1 MNNKSLFNTTI
12 VGVSTALAQGAI
24 SIVRVS
30 GDEAITIVN
39 KIFKEKDLTKVKS
52 HTITYGHIYNP
63 RTGSIIDEVLVSI
76 FRSPRSYT
84 TEDVVEINCHGG
96 ILVTNTILNLVVEN
110 GAKLALAGEFTK
122 RAFLNGRIDLT
133 KAEAVM
139 DVISAQNKK
148 ALELANHS
156 LKGDIKKMVE
166 ELQAALLDII
176 ANIAVNIDYPEY
188 DDVEEVKSKE
198 IKPKLEDIYVKIE
211 EVINNAENVFL
222 IKNGIDTV
230 IIGKPNVGKSS
241 LLNALIQEKKA
252 IVTNIPGTTRDV
264 IESKLNIGSITIN
277 LIDTAGVRDAK
288 DEVEKIG
295 VDLTKKKLDVASLV
309 LLVFDGGV
317 PLSKEDLELIKLVKE
332 KNKKYIYII
341 NKNDLP
347 QKIDETLIPNAIK
360 ISALQEEGIKEL
372 EDSIYK
378 IVFTNNF
385 DPGNIAY
392 ISNARQLEC
401 MKTAKKALEEALV
414 ACKDDTAIDVI
425 DLFLQEAW
433 HSLGEILGDVS
444 DDSLLNELFSKFC
457 LGK

>member
-1 MNNKSLFNTTI
+1 MNSNSLFNTTI
-12 VGVSTALAQGAI
+12 VGVSTSLSQGAI

-30 GDEAITIVN
+30 GEEAVTIVN

-52 HTITYGHIYNP
+52 HTISYGHIFNP
-63 RTGSIIDEVLVSI
+63 VSGDIIDEVLVSV
-76 FRSPRSYT
+76 FKAPRSYT
-84 TEDVVEINCHGG
+84 TEDVVEVNCHGG
-96 ILVTNTILNLVVEN
+96 ILVTNTILNLIVEM
-110 GAKLALAGEFTK
+110 GAKLAEAGEFTK

-166 ELQAALLDII
+166 TLQTALLNII

-188 DDVEEVKSKE
+188 DDVEEMKALT
-198 IKPKLEDIYVKIE
+198 IKPELKNIYKKVE
-211 EVINNAENVFL
+211 EVIDNAENVFL

-241 LLNALIQEKKA
+241 LLNTLIQEKKA

-264 IESKLNIGSITIN
+264 VESKLNIGSITIN
-277 LIDTAGVRDAK
+277 LIDTAGVRKTD
-288 DEVEKIG
+288 DEVERIG
-295 VDLTKKKLDVASLV
+295 VDLTKKKLDSAALV
-309 LLVFDGGV
+309 LLVFDGSS
-317 PLSKEDLELIKLVKE
+317 PLTDEDQELIDEIKKR
-332 KNKKYIYII
+332 NKKCIYII
-341 NKNDLP
+341 NKSDLP
-347 QKIDETLIPNAIK
+347 QKLDPAVVPEAVK
-360 ISALQEEGIKEL
+360 ISALYENGIKEL
-372 EDSIYK
+372 EDNIYK
-378 IVFTNNF
+378 IVFTNDF

-392 ISNARQLEC
+392 ISNARQLGC
-401 MKTAKKALEEALV
+401 MKTAKKALDEALK
-414 ACKDDTAIDVI
+414 ACDDNTPIDII
-425 DLFLQEAW
+425 DLYLQEAW
-433 HSLGEILGDVS
+433 HSLGEILGDIG